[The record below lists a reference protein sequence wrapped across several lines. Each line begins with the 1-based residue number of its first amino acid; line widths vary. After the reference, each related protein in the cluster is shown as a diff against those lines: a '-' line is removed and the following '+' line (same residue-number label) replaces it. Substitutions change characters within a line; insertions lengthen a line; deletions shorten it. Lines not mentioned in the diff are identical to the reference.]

1 MSSRRAQL
9 AERTERQ
16 ARIDA
21 SCVET
26 PWKERVDIPLLAMCS
41 PLFEESS
48 PVILLPELRMKPML
62 REIVARMPHGGKIM
76 IVDEQNTRFEAL
88 KSCVSESN
96 ANLYFSAQEVSALN
110 YANDIFHGVVS
121 EIGLATLFR
130 LEQVVPS
137 YRRVLRPDG
146 LFVCCVPKLGS
157 FSAFFD
163 IFEECLSR
171 LYPNLARKICDELS
185 TCMLPNNVIDALSE
199 SGFDVVE
206 KSTFSVELSFGSVE
220 QLLFS
225 TIVESHFLGLCM
237 GLRRMEIDAR
247 ELLTLV
253 VRSFHHY
260 FQGESPKVVI
270 ECLAVAC
277 RKI

>member
-41 PLFEESS
+41 LLFEESS

-137 YRRVLRPDG
+137 YRRVFASRWLIRLLRPQIG
-146 LFVCCVPKLGS
+146 
-157 FSAFFD
+157 
-163 IFEECLSR
+163 
-171 LYPNLARKICDELS
+171 
-185 TCMLPNNVIDALSE
+185 
-199 SGFDVVE
+199 VV
-206 KSTFSVELSFGSVE
+206 
-220 QLLFS
+220 
-225 TIVESHFLGLCM
+225 
-237 GLRRMEIDAR
+237 
-247 ELLTLV
+247 
-253 VRSFHHY
+253 
-260 FQGESPKVVI
+260 
-270 ECLAVAC
+270 
-277 RKI
+277 